1 MDILIHK
8 LLVTVQMITKI
19 LLNFFK
25 IVVLITLRKSLQIL
39 ENCKVYLRIYLKTN
53 DLEYFKKF

>member
-1 MDILIHK
+1 MDIFIHK

-39 ENCKVYLRIYLKTN
+39 ENYKVYLRIYLKTN

>member
-39 ENCKVYLRIYLKTN
+39 ENYKVYLRIYLKTN

>member
-1 MDILIHK
+1 MDILIYK

-39 ENCKVYLRIYLKTN
+39 ENYKVYLRIYLKTN